1 MEIAATKTRT
11 TKSRKIPAA
20 LIYERLNGKDLYYKG
35 YREVIKGV
43 KTREEIMGSSSLQ
56 AAIVTY
62 LLRLIFSEIDW
73 KTFNVLTSE
82 PGLHIDTGNNLSGDI
97 LIYENS
103 VLTPDK
109 INKKY
114 ATVPAFIHLEVDVR
128 ADMETMDDV
137 EYISNK
143 INRLF
148 AFGTQKVI
156 WVFTTSQRVLVAT
169 PNADWV
175 WIDWDKDVEIMN
187 SIFFSVGKFLDKQGI
202 VV

>member
-1 MEIAATKTRT
+1 MEIAATKPRT

-56 AAIVTY
+56 AEIIFQ
-62 LLRLIFSEIDW
+62 LLRILFSSLDL
-73 KTFNVLTSE
+73 KRYKVYTNE

-114 ATVPAFIHLEVDVR
+114 STVPAFIHLEVDVM

-187 SIFFSVGKFLDKQGI
+187 GIFFSVGKFLDEQGI